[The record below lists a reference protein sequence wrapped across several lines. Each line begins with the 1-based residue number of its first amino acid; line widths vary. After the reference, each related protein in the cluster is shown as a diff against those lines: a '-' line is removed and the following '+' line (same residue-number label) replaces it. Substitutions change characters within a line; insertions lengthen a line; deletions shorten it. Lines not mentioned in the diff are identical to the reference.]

1 MEDALLKFGS
11 ITLGKAGSEGAAG
24 TPGYSE
30 HCIDFKVD
38 KEDLSNLNPCM
49 LVIIA
54 DGAVT
59 AAQISL
65 YSGASDN
72 PTTSIKDYPA
82 IASMADGDRVEM
94 ELPFTCS
101 RYLRVGGVGT
111 GKVIAQ
117 IEMGGKSAV

>member
-24 TPGYSE
+24 TPGYSD
-30 HCIDFKVD
+30 CIDFKVE

-82 IASMADGDRVEM
+82 IASMVDGDRVEM

>member
-1 MEDALLKFGS
+1 MVDALLKFGS
-11 ITLGKAGSEGAAG
+11 ITLGKAGSDGAAG

-82 IASMADGDRVEM
+82 IASMVDGDRVEM